1 MIWDSNKVIII
12 IIIII
17 IIAITFIKYS
27 SIVDFIRL
35 VYVDIK
41 KVINNFMP
49 MYKLQKFAF

>member
-1 MIWDSNKVIII
+1 MRTSGKIL
-12 IIIII
+12 
-17 IIAITFIKYS
+17 ATPS
-27 SIVDFIRL
+27 SRIVDFIPL